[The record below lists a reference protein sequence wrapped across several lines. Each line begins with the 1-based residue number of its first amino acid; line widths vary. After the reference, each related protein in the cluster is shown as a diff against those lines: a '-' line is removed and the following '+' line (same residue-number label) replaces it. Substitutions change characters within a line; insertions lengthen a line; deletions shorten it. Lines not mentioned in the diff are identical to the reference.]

1 MIEAQNLTK
10 KYGNFPALVDLNLH
24 IEPGEIFCMLG
35 SNGAGK
41 TTTVNLFLNFIKPTT
56 GRAFI
61 NGIDVNQKPLESK
74 KHLSYIPEQLMLY
87 PNLTGLENLLFFS
100 QVSGNHYRQP
110 ELEKF
115 LREAGLQPDA
125 IYRKSSFYSKGMRQK
140 VGIAIAIAKKAKVL
154 LLDEPTS
161 GLDPQ
166 ASNEFGLLLKKM
178 SQNGAAILMTMH
190 DLFRAKE
197 TGDRIGIMKQGHLVK
212 LLDTAAITHNELE
225 TAYLES
231 VGMPGKERLETLN
244 F

>member
-1 MIEAQNLTK
+1 MIVAQNLSK
-10 KYGNFPALVDLNLH
+10 KYGNFTALENLNLN
-24 IEPGEIFCMLG
+24 IAPGEIFCMLG

-41 TTTVNLFLNFIKPTT
+41 TTTVNLFLNFIKPT
-56 GRAFI
+56 GGVAFI
-61 NGIDVNQKPLESK
+61 NGLDVNQSPIQSK
-74 KHLSYIPEQLMLY
+74 KYLSYIPEQLMLY

-100 QVSGNHYRQP
+100 QVSGNHYSQP

-125 IYRKSSFYSKGMRQK
+125 IHRKSSFYSKGMRQK

-178 SQNGAAILMTMH
+178 SQRGAAILMTMH

-197 TGDRIGIMKQGHLVK
+197 TGDRIGIMKQGRLVK
-212 LLDTAAITHNELE
+212 LLDTAAVTHSELE
-225 TAYLES
+225 TAYLAS
-231 VGMPGKERLETLN
+231 VGLPEKTHLETFNL
-244 F
+244 